1 MQFENQNE
9 AQAYLEELKE
19 KYPQLPVVFVFR
31 KQQVFPDEIK
41 LPPIL
46 SARVTRIKLNAD
58 EEGKVEIRSNEALRY
73 RIRKEMDCE
82 YGRRLY
88 HDNLSKYMGIFKEKA
103 ERYKRQYKTAIV
115 VAVAW

>member
-9 AQAYLEELKE
+9 AQTYLEELEE
-19 KYPQLPVVFVFR
+19 KYPRLPVVFVSR
-31 KQQVFPDEIK
+31 KQQVFPEESR

-58 EEGKVEIRSNEALRY
+58 DDGKVEIRSNEALRY
-73 RIRKEMDCE
+73 RIRKEIDCK
-82 YGRRLY
+82 YGCRLY
-88 HDNLSKYMGIFKEKA
+88 HDNPSKYMRIFTEKA

-115 VAVAW
+115 VAVAL